1 MSNQTKRARQ
11 KERRAAI
18 VAAQRSAEKRRQII
32 RGTVAVVA
40 LAAIIGLAIFA
51 GGNAPGGGEE
61 ESGSEKPAACGA
73 EAPPKA
79 SPQEYEQEPE
89 MTLEEGVDY
98 RATVQTSCG
107 TFEFDLL
114 EEQAPIAV
122 NNFVFLAREGFY
134 DGLTFHRIEP
144 NQVIQG
150 GAPEPNGIGDPGY
163 EIEDELPKSSKEY
176 VFGTVAMANRGPNT
190 SGSQFF
196 VNVKDP
202 NPKGGFKSSGYPPDY
217 TLFGRVDPEDQESV
231 DTLLE
236 ISTQET
242 KNEPDPATGGPSTM
256 PLETI
261 YIESVEITEA

>member
-1 MSNQTKRARQ
+1 MTNQSKRARQ

-18 VAAQRSAEKRRQII
+18 VAAQQAAARRQRVL
-32 RGTVAVVA
+32 RGAFAVVA
-40 LAAIIGLAIFA
+40 LAAIVGLAIFA
-51 GGNAPGGGEE
+51 GGNDEQDTGSGG
-61 ESGSEKPAACGA
+61 SAACGA
-73 EAPPKA
+73 EAPPA
-79 SPQEYEQEPE
+79 ANPQQYDEPPE
-89 MTLEEGVDY
+89 MALEENVDY
-98 RATVQTSCG
+98 RATVETSCG

-114 EEQAPIAV
+114 EDEAPIAV

-134 DGLTFHRIEP
+134 DGLTIHRVEP

-150 GAPEPNGIGDPGY
+150 GAPEPNGGGGPGY
-163 EIEDELPKSSKEY
+163 AIKDELPQSSKEY
-176 VFGTVAMANRGPNT
+176 VFGTVAMANRGPDT

-202 NPKGGFKSSGYPPDY
+202 NPEGGFRSSGYPPDY
-217 TLFGRVDPEDQESV
+217 TLFGKVDPEDEESV
-231 DTLLE
+231 ETLIE

-242 KNEPDPATGGPSTM
+242 SGQPDPATGGPSTM